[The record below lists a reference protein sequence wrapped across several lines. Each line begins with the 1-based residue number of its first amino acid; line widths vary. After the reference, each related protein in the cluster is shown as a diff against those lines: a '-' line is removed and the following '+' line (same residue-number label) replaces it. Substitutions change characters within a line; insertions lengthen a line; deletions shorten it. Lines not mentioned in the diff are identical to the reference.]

1 MPSLSSLR
9 RPLAVLAGS
18 AALLLPLSAA
28 AQNAIITQ
36 PAQLFAGPAPDYPV
50 IAAVYPGLEV
60 SVIGCLADY
69 MWCDVVLQ
77 DGLRGWAYGP
87 SLAYGWMGNA
97 LPVPDYGPS
106 LGIPL
111 VTFFI
116 GDYWGRHY
124 RHQPWFDEYRW
135 RQLPPPP
142 PRFIPPPHHHDGRQA
157 PYPPRWVQPG
167 MPPRD
172 DRRDDRWNDRRD
184 DRWRGNDQP
193 RAGISTGAT
202 CPTLHRHRCPNSPS
216 NRPSSARNPAATL
229 IPARTTTATGVTTAP
244 NSSLP
249 RPASCLHLRRPPS
262 PRRSRHRNRPARKT
276 ASPRRPSLSNPR
288 PSPSRAAAT
297 ARVTASAGGWT
308 NADIPGPRPRP
319 FLHR

>member
-18 AALLLPLSAA
+18 AALLLPLTAA

-69 MWCDVVLQ
+69 MWCDVMLQ

-167 MPPRD
+167 MPQPRDDRREERRD
-172 DRRDDRWNDRRD
+172 DRRDDRWHGDNPAPRRD
-184 DRWRGNDQP
+184 FNRGDMPQAAPAPMPQQP
-193 RAGISTGAT
+193 QLQPPQFRQDPG
-202 CPTLHRHRCPNSPS
+202 
-216 NRPSSARNPAATL
+216 RNF
-229 IPARTTTATGVTTAP
+229 
-244 NSSLP
+244 
-249 RPASCLHLRRPPS
+249 
-262 PRRSRHRNRPARKT
+262 
-276 ASPRRPSLSNPR
+276 NPR
-288 PSPSRAAAT
+288 PDDNRERRNDGAQQQPAPPRFVPAPAPAPVAPQIAPPQPPRQENRFT
-297 ARVTASAGGWT
+297 PPPQPQQPQAQPQPRGG
-308 NADIPGPRPRP
+308 DGPRNR
-319 FLHR
+319 FGGRMDER

>member
-167 MPPRD
+167 TPPRD

-193 RAGISTGAT
+193 LR
-202 CPTLHRHRCPNSPS
+202 RDF
-216 NRPSSARNPAATL
+216 NRGDMPHAAPAPMPQQPP
-229 IPARTTTATGVTTAP
+229 PATAP
-244 NSSLP
+244 VP
-249 RPASCLHLRRPPS
+249 PGTRPQL
-262 PRRSRHRNRPARKT
+262 
-276 ASPRRPSLSNPR
+276 
-288 PSPSRAAAT
+288 
-297 ARVTASAGGWT
+297 
-308 NADIPGPRPRP
+308 
-319 FLHR
+319 

>member
-28 AQNAIITQ
+28 AQNAIVTQ

-167 MPPRD
+167 MQPRD

-193 RAGISTGAT
+193 
-202 CPTLHRHRCPNSPS
+202 
-216 NRPSSARNPAATL
+216 
-229 IPARTTTATGVTTAP
+229 
-244 NSSLP
+244 
-249 RPASCLHLRRPPS
+249 
-262 PRRSRHRNRPARKT
+262 PRRDFNRGDMPHAAPAPMPQQPPQQPPQFRQEPGRNF
-276 ASPRRPSLSNPR
+276 NPR
-288 PSPSRAAAT
+288 PDDNRERRNDGAQQQPAPPRFTPAPAPAPVAPQIAPPQPPRQENRFT
-297 ARVTASAGGWT
+297 PPPQPQQPQAQPQPRGG
-308 NADIPGPRPRP
+308 DGPRNR
-319 FLHR
+319 FGGRMDER

>member
-50 IAAVYPGLEV
+50 IAAVHPGLEV

-69 MWCDVVLQ
+69 MWCDVMLQ

-111 VTFFI
+111 VTFFV

-142 PRFIPPPHHHDGRQA
+142 PRFIPPPPRPHDGWQA

-172 DRRDDRWNDRRD
+172 DRRDERWNDRRD

-193 RAGISTGAT
+193 PRRDFNRGDRPQAAPAPMPQQPPQQPPQFNQDPGRNFNPRADDNRERRNDGAQQQPFPPRFAPA
-202 CPTLHRHRCPNSPS
+202 PT
-216 NRPSSARNPAATL
+216 PAAPQIAPPQAPRQENRFTPPPQPQPQAL
-229 IPARTTTATGVTTAP
+229 PGVGQP
-244 NSSLP
+244 E
-249 RPASCLHLRRPPS
+249 RRGGDGP
-262 PRRSRHRNRPARKT
+262 RNRF
-276 ASPRRPSLSNPR
+276 
-288 PSPSRAAAT
+288 
-297 ARVTASAGGWT
+297 GGRM
-308 NADIPGPRPRP
+308 DER
-319 FLHR
+319 